1 MNQKENIEMEM
12 MNKYKG
18 KVGKIYKSFSI
29 DTKDLSINS
38 ESRTISGYAAIWG
51 NIDKAQD
58 MLIRGCC
65 SKSIAE
71 RGPESSAN
79 DKIIFLWMHDMS
91 EPIARI
97 TKLIEDEKG
106 LYFEAIVDEIELGD
120 RAIKQLESGTLN
132 QFSIGYSY
140 VFENCVWDDVR
151 KCLVVKEIILYE
163 ISVVSI
169 GCNGETEYLG
179 LKTAEEANDKYEEL
193 LKEMAI
199 VCKNMSSSKQQ
210 KIQRII
216 AKAMTLA
223 SFKPIEESK
232 EEIKSLVSE
241 QAGTLGD
248 NNYGFKLKKN

>member
-1 MNQKENIEMEM
+1 MM
-12 MNKYKG
+12 MNKYKSKIG
-18 KVGKIYKSFSI
+18 KVYKSFSI
-29 DTKDLSINS
+29 DTKDLLLDV
-38 ESRTISGYAAIWG
+38 ESRKISGYAAIWG
-51 NIDKAQD
+51 NVDKTQD

-65 SKSIAE
+65 SKSISE
-71 RGPESSAN
+71 RGPESGAN

-106 LYFEAIVDEIELGD
+106 LYFEAVVDEIELGD

-140 VFENCVWDDVR
+140 VWEKCEWDDVR
-151 KCLVVKEIILYE
+151 KCLIVKEIILYE

-179 LKTAEEANDKYEEL
+179 LKTLEDVDCKYEEL
-193 LKEMAI
+193 LEEI
-199 VCKNMSSSKQQ
+199 SSVCKNMSLSKQQ
-210 KIQRII
+210 RIQRII
-216 AKAMTLA
+216 TKAMTLA

-232 EEIKSLVSE
+232 EEIKSLEES
-241 QAGTLGD
+241 QAGTLEE
-248 NNYGFKLKKN
+248 NNYGFKLK